1 MIRELVTD
9 DLPAIAKLLKELGYN
24 TSLAALKQKTA
35 DLESDN
41 EYKVLV
47 DIEDENIV
55 GLIALHTM
63 SLFHRDGKIG
73 RITSFVV
80 DESYRGNRASKML
93 LEASIEFF
101 KQEGCTSCEAAG
113 GMVKSNLRKQFLD
126 HGYKDEDHYLTK
138 AFRR

>member
-1 MIRELVTD
+1 MIRELDTA
-9 DLPAIAKLLKELGYN
+9 DLPAIAKLFKELGYN

-41 EYKVLV
+41 EYRVLV
-47 DIEDENIV
+47 DKEDEKIV

-93 LEASIEFF
+93 LEASIDYF
-101 KQEGCTSCEAAG
+101 KEEGCTSCEAAG
-113 GMVKSNLRKQFLD
+113 GMVKSNLRKQFIDL
-126 HGYKDEDHYLTK
+126 GYKQYDDSLSKTL
-138 AFRR
+138 RR